1 MKKQL
6 LLPLLAVILFITCK
20 KEERGCY
27 QDFKGIS
34 KQKDTGFEYQNIVET
49 PPING
54 EKYFISSSNR
64 GFFKDTSQFDLERGG
79 YFVFYKINNELYMA
93 NVSGKWGQQSY
104 GKVVQL
110 SKKVEETNTSTF
122 KWYYYNSYNNKS
134 GIATITLIKTYTPE
148 ETRFTLQMN
157 YSGLK
162 VSYGGFVDVF

>member
-1 MKKQL
+1 
-6 LLPLLAVILFITCK
+6 FITFK

-27 QDFKGIS
+27 QYFKGIS

-93 NVSGKWGQQSY
+93 NVSGKWGQQS
-104 GKVVQL
+104 
-110 SKKVEETNTSTF
+110 
-122 KWYYYNSYNNKS
+122 
-134 GIATITLIKTYTPE
+134 
-148 ETRFTLQMN
+148 
-157 YSGLK
+157 
-162 VSYGGFVDVF
+162 